1 MSRARDIADGQQ
13 NFVNVTGD
21 TMVGAL
27 TLSTPGFSG
36 GLVSTA
42 TTGDTAS
49 RWRISRNTSTGQS
62 GKDWFLSVNT
72 DTGAFAVHES
82 GVQDQLIVSPGG
94 RVTMPGQPAFH
105 AAGAGQLI
113 PSDGQVM
120 PFSTAVTNRGSHY
133 NTSTYRFTAPV
144 SGVYLLA
151 ARATWSDNGSG
162 PVPHIA
168 INGVAVGG
176 SAAYTQLFGYNSVG
190 GYHTTSA
197 VAAPVSMN
205 AGDYADVRVIIFN
218 SSAGRL
224 DLTRCSF
231 SGHLIG

>member
-1 MSRARDIADGQQ
+1 MSKARDIADGTRY
-13 NFVNVTGD
+13 VDVTGD

-27 TLSTPGFSG
+27 NLLTPGFSG

-105 AAGAGQLI
+105 AVGGGGFT
-113 PSDGQVM
+113 PSQGQVL
-120 PFSTAVTNRGSHY
+120 PFTTAITNRGSHY
-133 NTSTYRFTAPV
+133 NISTQRFTAPV
-144 SGVYLLA
+144 GGVYLLTT
-151 ARATWSDNGSG
+151 RATWGGSG
-162 PVPHIA
+162 TGSVPFIA
-168 INGVAVGG
+168 INGTAVGG
-176 SAAYTQLFGYNSVG
+176 AAAYTEIFGYNTVN

-205 AGDYADVRVIIFN
+205 AGDYADVRVTIYN
-218 SSAGRL
+218 SSVSSF
-224 DLTRCSF
+224 DLTRSSF
-231 SGHLIG
+231 GGYLIG